1 MAKVWPKRLLV
12 LALVLAIAVC
22 VGAVASAGRRGS
34 GLGAYA
40 RVLKATEAAAQPAP
54 APDPVAD
61 CLMAA
66 RLLHAANDNGASMG
80 AVDFEAL
87 RAYCRSRVQGGAAK
101 PQAFGNKGE
110 RGEHL

>member
-40 RVLKATEAAAQPAP
+40 RVLKATEAAAQPV
-54 APDPVAD
+54 PDPVAD

-87 RAYCRSRVQGGAAK
+87 RAYCRSRVQGGAVK
-101 PQAFGNKGE
+101 PQAFGNKRE

>member
-1 MAKVWPKRLLV
+1 MAKVWPKRPLV

-22 VGAVASAGRRGS
+22 VGAAASAGRRGA

-40 RVLKATEAAAQPAP
+40 RVLKAAEASRQT

-66 RLLHAANDNGASMG
+66 RLLQAAGGDGATVD
-80 AVDFEAL
+80 ATDFEAL
-87 RAYCRSRVQGGAAK
+87 RAYCRAQAREAASPKADAGGK
-101 PQAFGNKGE
+101 
-110 RGEHL
+110 HL

>member
-12 LALVLAIAVC
+12 VVLVLAIAVC
-22 VGAVASAGRRGS
+22 VGAAASAGRCGS

-40 RVLKATEAAAQPAP
+40 RVLRAVETAAQPV
-54 APDPVAD
+54 PDPVAD

-66 RLLHAANDNGASMG
+66 RLLHAASDNGATLG
-80 AVDFEAL
+80 ATDFEAL
-87 RAYCRSRVQGGAAK
+87 RAYCRSRVQGAAAK
-101 PQAFGNKGE
+101 PQAVGTKRE

>member
-22 VGAVASAGRRGS
+22 VGAAASAGRRGS

-40 RVLKATEAAAQPAP
+40 RVLRAAETAAQPV
-54 APDPVAD
+54 PDPVAD

-66 RLLHAANDNGASMG
+66 RLLHAASDNGATLD
-80 AVDFEAL
+80 ATDFEAL
-87 RAYCRSRVQGGAAK
+87 RAYCRSRVQGAAAK
-101 PQAFGNKGE
+101 AHAVCKEGE
-110 RGEHL
+110 RGENL